1 MQNYMPNTPWPR
13 HPPITSTNRN
23 NLKTRRGSGL
33 KTVFN
38 GGISGDLKKMVKDN
52 AVIVFAKK
60 GCCMSHVV
68 KRLLQALGANPAVY
82 EVLLFLL
89 LVQHLLE
96 VYRQLFG
103 EGAVGRLQFPT
114 VFIGGR
120 WFGGLDRVIATHI
133 SEELTPLLKQAGAL
147 WL

>member
-38 GGISGDLKKMVKDN
+38 GGISGDLKKVVKDN

-82 EVLLFLL
+82 EVDEKDENQVVDELQMA
-89 LVQHLLE
+89 VNS
-96 VYRQLFG
+96 G
-103 EGAVGRLQFPT
+103 EAAVGRLQFPT

-120 WFGGLDRVIATHI
+120 WFGGPDRVIATHI